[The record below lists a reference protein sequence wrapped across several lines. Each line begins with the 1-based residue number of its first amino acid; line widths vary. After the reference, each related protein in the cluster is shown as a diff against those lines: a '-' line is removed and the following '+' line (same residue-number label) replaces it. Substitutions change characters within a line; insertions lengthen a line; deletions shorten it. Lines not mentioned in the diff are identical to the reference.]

1 MMAEL
6 FANSKWIGAG
16 GAVGKTSPVK
26 PAPFFRRSFVLETL
40 PEKAEVFFCGLG
52 YSELHLNGEKVDDG
66 VLQPVVTQ
74 YDKRSRYLRYD
85 LTGKLRKG
93 ENVFGV
99 ILGNGWYNCSTENT
113 WYFERAAWRDYPK
126 MILELDCDGI
136 PVVISDSSW
145 KCSGVEGP
153 IRFDALREGEIY
165 DARLEMPGWNCVGF
179 DDSGWKRAR
188 IVPGPGGILTEQI
201 MPACKVMQRLP
212 AVKVVPGP
220 PKDAVVYDVG
230 QIITGWVNVK
240 VQGEAGAKVKFIY
253 SELMD
258 HYQCNIDRKDLEPY
272 VTSDRFQTDEYIL
285 KGAGIEE
292 WEPRFVYH
300 GFRYIQVEIE
310 GAAEIRE
317 ISGCVVHTA
326 FEFLTE
332 FESSD
337 PVLNKL
343 HENTHWSFIDNFTG
357 IPTDCPHREKNGWT
371 GDALMAAEMGLFHY
385 DLESSY
391 HDWLQTMGDAQRPSG
406 QFPAIIP
413 SNGWGFNW
421 GSGPAWDSAFLL
433 IPWYVYVY
441 TGKTRILEE
450 NYDRMKL
457 YMKYLSSMATDHIL
471 SFGLGDWCPVDLR
484 RITDTRITS
493 TGYYYADAVMMKK
506 TAALLGKEED
516 AAAFAEL
523 AESIKKAFH
532 EAFYRGEGLYGCADA
547 PERDDD
553 VTALATALYWGLC
566 PESESA
572 KTAKRLNDLFVARNY
587 KSDFG
592 ILGSKYIL
600 RVLSD
605 YGYGETAYRILM
617 QPAYPGWVN
626 WINHGA
632 TTLWEQWKGFS
643 SHCHIMYG
651 DIAAWMIQYLGGIV
665 PDETAPG
672 FSALT
677 IKPFAPQGLD
687 SLRVSS
693 KLASGKVI
701 VDWKKEN
708 GKFRLALTIP
718 TGVPC
723 NVIMPDGSTFQ
734 QKDPFAEYECS
745 L

>member
-1 MMAEL
+1 MAEL
-6 FANSKWIGAG
+6 FENSKWIGAG
-16 GAVGKTSPVK
+16 GAVGRTSPVK
-26 PAPFFRRSFVLETL
+26 PAPYFRKTFVLDAL

-52 YSELHLNGEKVDDG
+52 YSELYLNGEKVDDG

-74 YDKRSRYLRYD
+74 YDVRSRYLRYD
-85 LTGKLRKG
+85 ITGKLRKG

-113 WYFERAAWRDYPK
+113 WTFERASWRDYPK
-126 MILELDCDGI
+126 MILELDCDG
-136 PVVISDSSW
+136 VATVISDSSW
-145 KCSGVEGP
+145 KCSCGNGP

-165 DARLEMPGWNCVGF
+165 DARLEMPGWNIAGY
-179 DDSGWKRAR
+179 DDSVWNNSA
-188 IVPGPGGILTEQI
+188 IVPGPGGILTEQT
-201 MPACKVMQRLP
+201 MPACKVLKRLP
-212 AVKVVPGP
+212 TVKVFPGP
-220 PKDAVVYDVG
+220 RDAVVYDVG
-230 QIITGWVNVK
+230 QIITGWANVK
-240 VQGEAGAKVKFIY
+240 VQGESGARVKFIY

-258 HYQCNIDRKDLEPY
+258 NYDANIDRKDLVPY
-272 VTSDRFQTDEYIL
+272 VFSDRFQTDEYIL
-285 KGAGIEE
+285 KGDGIEE

-300 GFRYIQVEIE
+300 GFRYIQVEIS
-310 GAAEIRE
+310 GKAEIQE
-317 ISGCVVHTA
+317 ITGCVVHTA

-371 GDALMAAEMGLFHY
+371 GDALLAAEMGLFHY

-391 HDWLQTMGDAQRPSG
+391 HDWLQTMGDSQRPSG
-406 QFPAIIP
+406 QFAGIVPT
-413 SNGWGFNW
+413 SGWGFNW

-441 TGKTRILEE
+441 TGKKRILEE
-450 NYDRMKL
+450 NYSRMKQ
-457 YMKYLSSMATDHIL
+457 YMKYLSTMATDHIL
-471 SFGLGDWCPVDLR
+471 SFGLGDWCPVDVR
-484 RITDTRITS
+484 RMTNIRITS
-493 TGYYYADAVMMKK
+493 TAYYYGDAVMMKK
-506 TAALLGKEED
+506 TAALLGKSDD
-516 AAAFAEL
+516 AAAFDRL
-523 AESIKKAFH
+523 AESIKKAFQT
-532 EAFYRGEGLYGCADA
+532 AFCRGNGLYGCSDT
-547 PERDDD
+547 PEREDD

-566 PESESA
+566 PESEA
-572 KTAKRLNDLFVARNY
+572 AMTAKRLNDLFVAGNY
-587 KSDFG
+587 KADFG
-592 ILGSKYIL
+592 ILGSKFIL
-600 RVLSD
+600 RALAD

-626 WINHGA
+626 WINLGA
-632 TTLWEQWKGFS
+632 TTLWEQWRGFS

-677 IKPFAPQGLD
+677 IRPFAPQGLN

-693 KLASGKVI
+693 KLASGKVT

-708 GKFRLALTIP
+708 SKFQLALTIP
-718 TGVPC
+718 KGIPC
-723 NVIMPDGSTFQ
+723 RVILPDGTVYH
-734 QKDPFAEYECS
+734 QKDSFAEYQCP

>member
-1 MMAEL
+1 MAEL
-6 FANSKWIGAG
+6 FENSKWIGAG
-16 GAVGKTSPVK
+16 GAVGRTSPVK
-26 PAPFFRRSFVLETL
+26 PAPYFRKTFVLDAL

-52 YSELHLNGEKVDDG
+52 YSELYLNGEKVDDG

-74 YDKRSRYLRYD
+74 YDVRSRYLRYD
-85 LTGKLRKG
+85 ITGKLRKG

-113 WYFERAAWRDYPK
+113 WTFERASWRDYPK
-126 MILELDCDGI
+126 MILELDCDG
-136 PVVISDSSW
+136 VATVISDSSW
-145 KCSGVEGP
+145 KCSCGNGP

-165 DARLEMPGWNCVGF
+165 DARLVMPGWNIAGY
-179 DDSGWKRAR
+179 DDSAWNNSA
-188 IVPGPGGILTEQI
+188 IVPGPGGILTEQT
-201 MPACKVMQRLP
+201 MPACKVLKRLP
-212 AVKVVPGP
+212 TVKVFPGP
-220 PKDAVVYDVG
+220 RDAVVYDVG
-230 QIITGWVNVK
+230 QIITGWANVK
-240 VQGEAGAKVKFIY
+240 VQGESGARVKFIY

-258 HYQCNIDRKDLEPY
+258 NYDANIDRKDLVPY
-272 VTSDRFQTDEYIL
+272 VFSDRFQTDEYIL
-285 KGAGIEE
+285 KGDGIEE

-300 GFRYIQVEIE
+300 GFRYIQVEIS
-310 GAAEIRE
+310 GKAEIQE
-317 ISGCVVHTA
+317 ITGCVVHTA

-371 GDALMAAEMGLFHY
+371 GDALLAAEMGLFHY

-391 HDWLQTMGDAQRPSG
+391 HDWLQTMGDSQRPSG
-406 QFPAIIP
+406 QFAGIVPT
-413 SNGWGFNW
+413 SGWGFNW

-441 TGKTRILEE
+441 TGKKRILEE
-450 NYDRMKL
+450 NYSRMKQ
-457 YMKYLSSMATDHIL
+457 YMKYLFSMATDHIL
-471 SFGLGDWCPVDLR
+471 SFGLGDWCPVDVR
-484 RITDTRITS
+484 RMTNIRITS
-493 TGYYYADAVMMKK
+493 TAYYYGDAVMMKK
-506 TAALLGKEED
+506 TAALLGKSDD
-516 AAAFAEL
+516 AAAFDRL
-523 AESIKKAFH
+523 AESIKKAFQT
-532 EAFYRGEGLYGCADA
+532 AFCRGNGLYGCSDA
-547 PERDDD
+547 PEREDD

-566 PESESA
+566 PESEA
-572 KTAKRLNDLFVARNY
+572 AMTAKRLNDLFVAGNY
-587 KSDFG
+587 KADFG
-592 ILGSKYIL
+592 ILGSKFIL
-600 RVLSD
+600 RALAD

-626 WINHGA
+626 WINLGA
-632 TTLWEQWKGFS
+632 TTLWEQWRGFS

-677 IKPFAPQGLD
+677 IRPFAPQGLN

-693 KLASGKVI
+693 KLACGKVT

-708 GKFRLALTIP
+708 GTFHLSLTIP
-718 TGVPC
+718 EGVPC
-723 NVIMPDGSTFQ
+723 RVVLPDGTIFAQ
-734 QKDPFAEYECS
+734 TEAQAEYSCRM
-745 L
+745 